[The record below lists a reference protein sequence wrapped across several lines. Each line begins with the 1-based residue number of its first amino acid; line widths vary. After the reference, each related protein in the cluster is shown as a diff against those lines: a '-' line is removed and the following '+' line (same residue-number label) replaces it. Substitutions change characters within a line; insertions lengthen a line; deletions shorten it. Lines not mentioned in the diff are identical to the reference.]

1 MNLQKYKKVIII
13 ACILLVVLS
22 VSILIY
28 KSSLDD
34 YQPIDN
40 SEGSTTET
48 ATSGEPEENTAMN
61 KYLQDNVITFRGM
74 ETKSSEKVF
83 SDSGFDVLDVK
94 LVNIDTNQEL
104 EGLAIAK
111 NDQIIIPPA
120 SDITEGTIESLG
132 IPQSI
137 LDFIISYNNKL

>member
-1 MNLQKYKKVIII
+1 MNLQRYRKVIII
-13 ACILLVVLS
+13 GCILLVVLS